1 MPKYEKKGYLT
12 NDFKIFHLIDQDR
25 KDFSYHYHDFNKI
38 VIFIQGNVTYCIEGK
53 SYDLQPYDIV
63 LVKAGEVH
71 RPIVRDDCV
80 YERIIIYI
88 SPDFINSY
96 KEKDY
101 DLSYCFS
108 QAQLQKSSVL
118 RINALR
124 KSKLYQVSHELEAS
138 FNDTDYANELYRN
151 ILFLEFMI
159 QLNRAAIHHSINYI
173 ETDDSNKKI
182 LAILAYLNE
191 HLSNDISIDILSE
204 RFFTSKYYLMHSF
217 KEVTGYTIGNYLSTK
232 RLLLARELISN
243 GMSITQ
249 ACFECGF
256 KNYSTFSRAYK
267 KSFGV
272 SPRALL

>member
-1 MPKYEKKGYLT
+1 M
-12 NDFKIFHLIDQDR
+12 
-25 KDFSYHYHDFNKI
+25 
-38 VIFIQGNVTYCIEGK
+38 
-53 SYDLQPYDIV
+53 
-63 LVKAGEVH
+63 KAGEVH

-232 RLLLARELISN
+232 RLLLARELISS